1 MNIWTNGGARSFED
15 RMTLDFDSNDLVP
28 AVGSMLVFSA
38 RLIQTATSAAML
50 VLVVTTSQPR
60 RFNAM
65 PRSHE
70 WVFDCLQL
78 LLRVQL
84 EPTIVKSPNTRQGHE
99 SNHLMRFSKKVTT
112 IIIQI
117 RLISLN
123 SQC

>member
-1 MNIWTNGGARSFED
+1 MKPQDIEAKGSVIWGDNHIKSGSGGDSLKDEGRPMNIWTNGGARSFED

-50 VLVVTTSQPR
+50 VLVVTKSELR

-70 WVFDCLQL
+70 W
-78 LLRVQL
+78 
-84 EPTIVKSPNTRQGHE
+84 G
-99 SNHLMRFSKKVTT
+99 FSAHAEAGDAEAPGDD
-112 IIIQI
+112 
-117 RLISLN
+117 
-123 SQC
+123 